1 MSQSRITIRYF
12 KVEKMKRTGCEFTT
26 ALESISDMDHVDD
39 RRKSLDGVHFRLE
52 RHEVFRAC
60 IRGEMT
66 RIQNDNLPAEV
77 QKDELLELDVD
88 ELGYGAAFIY
98 DPELSI
104 LAMQYDPKLVAPS
117 KLSEYLKAHDPQNE
131 FYFRPVLGED
141 GWGSFLEG
149 DVTRFKVKIATPGD
163 YDLGLDHD
171 ATASMSLIAEVFEA
185 PYITLELGVGHSKSI
200 LHASVKDLARRI
212 FQTQAVKTMK
222 AKTVGSLDEVDLMEQ
237 LLHDRDSIEISANPL
252 ESYTAR
258 SDCVYS
264 NYITRRGFLT
274 EYVARAD

>member
-12 KVEKMKRTGCEFTT
+12 EVGKMKKTGIEFTT
-26 ALESISDMDHVDD
+26 ALESISDMIRVDE
-39 RRKSLDGVHFRLE
+39 RRRSLDGVHFRLE
-52 RHEVFRAC
+52 RHEIFRDC

-77 QKDELLELDVD
+77 QDDELLELDVD
-88 ELGYGAAFIY
+88 ELGYGVAFIY
-98 DPELSI
+98 DPVLSI
-104 LAMQYDPKLVAPS
+104 LAMQYDPRIVAPS
-117 KLSEYLKAHDPQNE
+117 KLGEYLKAHDPQNE
-131 FYFRPVLGED
+131 FYFRPILGED

-163 YDLGLDHD
+163 YDLGLDHE
-171 ATASMSLIAEVFEA
+171 ATASMSAIAKAFEA
-185 PYITLELGVGHSKSI
+185 PYITIELGVGHKKSI
-200 LHASVKDLARRI
+200 LHTDVKDLARRI
-212 FQTQAVKTMK
+212 LRTQAVKTMK

-237 LLHDRDSIEISANPL
+237 LLHDRDSIEIPADPQ

-258 SDCVYS
+258 SGCVYS
-264 NYITRRGFLT
+264 NYITRKGFLT